1 MNEERRLSRN
11 FFVFILVAT
20 TGLFFYMVRAFLI
33 PVLLAAVFC
42 TLLGPLFEWMVRRT
56 GGRKALSAL
65 ACCFL
70 VIIGLVAPF
79 YWVANLV
86 AHEAVDFYNSSEGRV
101 RDFFEQGDAG
111 PLGTIKRSAWFRDLH
126 LDQFDWAA
134 GAQDAARSAGT
145 FLATVV
151 KATSTGTIQAVIVLF
166 LTLFT
171 MFYFFRDSQ
180 RLVPKLKYL
189 IPLPE
194 GHLKAIITRF
204 TSVAR
209 ATVKG
214 TLVIALVQGSLAGIT
229 LWAFGVEGAILWGV
243 VAMILSIVP
252 MVGAW
257 LVLYPAAVFQLL
269 TGHVWQGIAIIVIT
283 TLVISNIDNFIRPR
297 LVGHEA
303 GMHDLMVFFSTLGG
317 ISMFGAMGFI
327 IGPVVAALFLAVVEL
342 YAVEW
347 KDALDGLNAAPAPP
361 EPVLEP
367 AVAQA
372 SAAGA
377 KRAEG

>member
-1 MNEERRLSRN
+1 MNEQRLSRN
-11 FFVFILVAT
+11 FFLFVLIAT
-20 TGLFFYMVRAFLI
+20 TALFFYMVRDFLI
-33 PVLLAAVFC
+33 PVLLASVFC
-42 TLLGPLFEWMVRRT
+42 TLLAPLFDRLVRAT
-56 GGRKALSAL
+56 KGRKALAAL
-65 ACCFL
+65 ICCLL

-86 AHEAVDFYNSSEGRV
+86 AHEALDFYNSSEVKIRL
-101 RDFFEQGDAG
+101 FFEQGEAG
-111 PLGTIKRSAWFRDLH
+111 PLGAMKRSTWFRDLH
-126 LDQFDWAA
+126 LDQFDWRA
-134 GAQDAARSAGT
+134 GAQEAATTAGT
-145 FLATVV
+145 FLANVI

-171 MFYFFRDSQ
+171 MFYFFRDGEK
-180 RLVPKLKYL
+180 LIPKLKYL
-189 IPLPE
+189 IPLPDSHE
-194 GHLKAIITRF
+194 EAIIARF

-214 TLVIALVQGSLAGIT
+214 TLVIALIQGSLAGLT
-229 LWAFGVEGAILWGV
+229 LWAFGVDGAILWGV
-243 VAMILSIVP
+243 VATVLSIVP
-252 MVGAW
+252 MIGAW

-283 TLVISNIDNFIRPR
+283 TVLISNIDNFIRPR

-317 ISMFGAMGFI
+317 IAVFGTMGFI
-327 IGPVVAALFLAVVEL
+327 VGPVIAALFLAVLEI
-342 YAVEW
+342 YTVEW
-347 KDALDGLNAAPAPP
+347 KEELDGLSRKA
-361 EPVLEP
+361 EP
-367 AVAQA
+367 AKAQA